1 MGHDTHDLEL
11 IAGLAAGDLEGP
23 EVARAE
29 ALRASCGDCALLA
42 SDLQALGA
50 AVRSV
55 GSAFEGSALDSS
67 ASDSGSVPAPRDFR
81 LTVADAARL
90 RRGGG
95 YGSGLMA
102 TSRSWMRGAGIA
114 LATFGLVGVLVS
126 AVPLNFL
133 GAAGA
138 APASVGN
145 DRGLTTATLGPQ
157 QPGPEATS
165 LAIKASG
172 EPERDL
178 AAGAVEPPGATPQVN
193 LVTAV
198 GAGSLAAGVGLILA
212 SRHSRRSE
220 R

>member
-29 ALRASCGDCALLA
+29 ALLASCADCALLA

-55 GSAFEGSALDSS
+55 GSAFEGSALDSA
-67 ASDSGSVPAPRDFR
+67 ASDSGSVLAPRDFR

-90 RRGGG
+90 RRGGR

-126 AVPLNFL
+126 ALPLNF

-138 APASVGN
+138 ASTNLGN
-145 DRGLTTATLGPQ
+145 DQGFTAAPLGPQ

-172 EPERDL
+172 EPERDVT
-178 AAGAVEPPGATPQVN
+178 AGAVETPRATPQIN

-198 GAGSLAAGVGLILA
+198 GAGALAAGVVLILA
-212 SRHSRRSE
+212 SRRGQRSG

>member
-23 EVARAE
+23 EAARAE

-138 APASVGN
+138 APANVGT
-145 DRGLTTATLGPQ
+145 DRGLTAATLGPQ

-172 EPERDL
+172 DPEYDV
-178 AAGAVEPPGATPQVN
+178 AAGAVEPPAATPHIN
-193 LVTAV
+193 PVTAV
-198 GAGSLAAGVGLILA
+198 GAGALAAGVGLILA
-212 SRHSRRSE
+212 SRRSRRSE